1 MTGHRAAF
9 ETFLARVEEEL
20 GGRDGVVG
28 LVGMGSTAERDRV
41 DEWSDHDLAVITADG
56 SQPTFRSASAWLPD
70 PERIALEVHEHH
82 GGVKVVYDDGH
93 VVEYGIAGLDELEG
107 WSADAYEV
115 LLDRGGVAETML
127 AVAAKPAPIGPDL
140 RRDLGLV
147 LALALIGVGRARRGE
162 RLSANALIRGDAVDA
177 LTRAIAATVAP
188 LEGARPDSLDSARR
202 FESAHP
208 WIAERIDGLLASPT
222 EDCARGLVDLAVET
236 FGVGDGGVDGRALR
250 AVRARLGW
258 GPVDQRAQEA

>member
-9 ETFLARVEEEL
+9 EAFLARVEEEL
-20 GGRDGVVG
+20 AGRDGVVG

-56 SQPTFRSASAWLPD
+56 TQPAFRSAAAWLPD

-93 VVEYGIAGLDELEG
+93 VVEYGIAGLGELEE

-115 LLDRGGVAETML
+115 LLDRGDVAETMR
-127 AVAAKPAPIGPDL
+127 AVAAKPAPVGPDL
-140 RRDLGLV
+140 HRDLGLV

-162 RLSANALIRGDAVDA
+162 RLSANALVRGAAVDA
-177 LTRAIAATVAP
+177 LTRAIAASVAP
-188 LEGARPDSLDSARR
+188 LAGARPDSLDPARR

-208 WIAERIDGLLASPT
+208 WIAERIDGLLANPV
-222 EDCARGLVDLAVET
+222 EDCARGLVDLAVDT
-236 FGVGDGGVDGRALR
+236 FGVGDGGVDGRALE

-258 GPVDQRAQEA
+258 AAVGPSAQEA